1 MIQLFPIDG
10 NGNWTMADVVT
21 FEPGGYRFIEHAFQY
36 SGGVAA
42 EPGFA
47 IERARLARMLPLAQG
62 FDAVEAHL
70 KSRGRPA
77 GAFCA
82 CELRS
87 PAQFTD
93 AGFVAF
99 NRHYVERLESWGVFR
114 DEVNPVARSNVCPEI
129 DPPGTPSLYAFCYTV
144 PAEAGYARTDFVAAG
159 SGEANGASGPYAD
172 RIVRRGDTSPEGL
185 REKARFVLGAMERR
199 MGALGRTWAEVTATQ
214 LYTVFDIYPAL
225 AEEFVRRG
233 ATAAGLTWHYARPPV
248 LGLDV
253 EVDVRGV
260 SRELVL

>member
-1 MIQLFPIDG
+1 
-10 NGNWTMADVVT
+10 MANVVR
-21 FEPGGYRFIEHAFQY
+21 FEPGGYRFMEHAFQY

-47 IERARLARMLPLAQG
+47 IERARFARVLPLAEG

-70 KSRGRPA
+70 KSRGRPPA
-77 GAFCA
+77 AFCA

-99 NRHYVERLESWGVFR
+99 NRHYVQRLESWGIFR

-129 DPPGTPSLYAFCYTV
+129 DPPAEPSFYAFCYTV
-144 PAEAGYARTDFVAAG
+144 PAEAGCARTDFVIAG
-159 SGEANGASGPYAD
+159 SGEADGASGPYAE
-172 RIVRRGDTSPEGL
+172 RIVRRGDTSPDGL

-199 MGALGRTWAEVTATQ
+199 MAALDRSWPDVTATQ
-214 LYTVFDIYPAL
+214 LYTVFNIYPAL
-225 AEEFVRRG
+225 ADEFVRRR
-233 ATAAGLTWHYARPPV
+233 AMAAGLTWHYARPPV
-248 LGLDV
+248 QGLDV
-253 EVDVRGV
+253 EVDLRGLG
-260 SRELVL
+260 REIVL

>member
-1 MIQLFPIDG
+1 
-10 NGNWTMADVVT
+10 MANVVT

-47 IERARLARMLPLAQG
+47 IERVRLARMLPLSEG

-70 KSRGRPA
+70 QRRGRPP

-99 NRHYVERLESWGVFR
+99 NRQYVQRLESWGIFHH
-114 DEVNPVARSNVCPEI
+114 DVNPVARSNVCPEI
-129 DPPGTPSLYAFCYTV
+129 DPPQTPSLYAFCYTV
-144 PAEAGYARTDFVAAG
+144 PAETGYARTDFVAAG
-159 SGEANGASGPYAD
+159 SGEADGASGPYAD
-172 RIVRRGDTSPEGL
+172 RIVRHGDTSPDGL

-199 MGALGRTWAEVTATQ
+199 MAALGRSWADITATQ

-225 AEEFVRRG
+225 ADEFVRRG
-233 ATAAGLTWHYARPPV
+233 ATAPGLTWHYARPPV

-253 EVDVRGV
+253 EVDVRSVG
-260 SRELVL
+260 RETVLW

>member
-1 MIQLFPIDG
+1 MPTVQPFP
-10 NGNWTMADVVT
+10 A
-21 FEPGGYRFIEHAFQY
+21 GGYRFISHQFQY

-42 EPGFA
+42 EPGFR
-47 IERARLARMLPLAQG
+47 IERARFARPVPLGEG
-62 FDAVEAHL
+62 FDAIEAYL
-70 KSRGRPA
+70 GGIGRPPS
-77 GAFCA
+77 AFCA

-99 NRHYVERLESWGVFR
+99 NRHYVERLESWEILR
-114 DEVNPVARSNVCPEI
+114 DEVNAVARSNVCPEI
-129 DPPGTPSLYAFCYTV
+129 DPPATPSLYAFCYTM
-144 PAEAGYARTDFVAAG
+144 PAEARYARTDFVAAG

-172 RIVRRGDTSPEGL
+172 RIVRRGDTSPDGL

-199 MGALGRTWAEVTATQ
+199 MGVLGRSWSEVTATQ

-253 EVDVRGV
+253 EVDVRGL
-260 SRELVL
+260 SREIVL

>member
-1 MIQLFPIDG
+1 
-10 NGNWTMADVVT
+10 MADVVT

-36 SGGVAA
+36 SGGVVA

-47 IERARLARMLPLAQG
+47 IERVRLARMLPLAEG
-62 FDAVEAHL
+62 FDAVEAYLQRH
-70 KSRGRPA
+70 GRPP

-99 NRHYVERLESWGVFR
+99 NRHYVQRLESWGIFR
-114 DEVNPVARSNVCPEI
+114 NEVNPVARSNVCPEI
-129 DPPGTPSLYAFCYTV
+129 GPPASPSLYAFCYTV

-159 SGEANGASGPYAD
+159 SGEADGVSGPYAE
-172 RIVRRGDTSPEGL
+172 RIVRHGDTSPDGL

-199 MGALGRTWAEVTATQ
+199 MAALGRSWADVTATQ
-214 LYTVFDIYPAL
+214 LYTVFDIYPAV
-225 AEEFVRRG
+225 ADEFVRRG
-233 ATAAGLTWHYARPPV
+233 ATAPGLTWHYARPPV

-260 SRELVL
+260 GRETVVW

>member
-1 MIQLFPIDG
+1 
-10 NGNWTMADVVT
+10 MANVVT
-21 FEPGGYRFIEHAFQY
+21 FQPGGYRFIEHAFQY

-47 IERARLARMLPLAQG
+47 IERVRFARMLPLAEG

-70 KSRGRPA
+70 QRHGRPPSA
-77 GAFCA
+77 LCA

-99 NRHYVERLESWGVFR
+99 NRLYVQRLESWGIFR

-129 DPPGTPSLYAFCYTV
+129 GPPATPSLYAFCYTA
-144 PAEAGYARTDFVAAG
+144 PAEAGHAKADFVAAG
-159 SGEANGASGPYAD
+159 SGEADGASGPYAE
-172 RIVRRGDTSPEGL
+172 RIVRYGDTSADGL
-185 REKARFVLGAMERR
+185 SEKARFVLGAMERR
-199 MGALGRTWAEVTATQ
+199 MAALGRSWADVTATQ

-225 AEEFVRRG
+225 ADEFVRRG
-233 ATAAGLTWHYARPPV
+233 ATAPGLTWHYARPPV

-260 SRELVL
+260 SRETVLW